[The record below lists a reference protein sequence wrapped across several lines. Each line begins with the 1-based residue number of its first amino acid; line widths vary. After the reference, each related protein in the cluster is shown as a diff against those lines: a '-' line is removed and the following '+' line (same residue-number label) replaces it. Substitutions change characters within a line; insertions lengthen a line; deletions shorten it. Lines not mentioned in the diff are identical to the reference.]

1 MSILDYT
8 IDPKKVDEGDWKP
21 VIGDEDNLS
30 LKLRGRRCEAYKK
43 EQAKKMRKMRRSLGR
58 NQAALV
64 EHVQRIDNECIA
76 EHCLLDWKNFLD
88 TKKQQIPFSEEMAKT
103 LMTDRRYEPFAEIVK
118 EMIDEIDNGYD
129 ESEEEVAEKS

>member
-8 IDPKKVDEGDWKP
+8 LDLSSVDAGEWKP
-21 VIGDEDNLS
+21 VIGDEDNLT

-43 EQAKKMRKMRRSLGR
+43 AQAKKMRNMRRSLGR

-64 EHVQRIDNECIA
+64 EHVQRIDLECIA

-88 TKKQQIPFSEEMAKT
+88 QQKKQIPFSEDMAKT
-103 LMTDRRYEPFAEIVK
+103 LMTDRRYEPFQEVVK

-129 ESEEEVAEKS
+129 DSKEEVAEKS

>member
-8 IDPKKVDEGDWKP
+8 LDLNAVDEGEWKP
-21 VIGDEDNLS
+21 VIGDEDNLT

-43 EQAKKMRKMRRSLGR
+43 AQGKKMRSMRRSLGR
-58 NQAALV
+58 NQGALV
-64 EHVQRIDNECIA
+64 EHVQRIDLECIA

-88 TKKQQIPFSEEMAKT
+88 QQKQQISYSEDMAKT
-103 LMTDRRYEPFAEIVK
+103 LMTDRRYEPFQEIVK

-129 ESEEEVAEKS
+129 DLEEEVAEKS

>member
-8 IDPKKVDEGDWKP
+8 LDLNTVDEGEWKP
-21 VIGDEDNLS
+21 VIGDEDNLT

-43 EQAKKMRKMRRSLGR
+43 AQAKKMRSMRRSLGR

-64 EHVQRIDNECIA
+64 EHVQRIDLECLA

-88 TKKQQIPFSEEMAKT
+88 QQKQQIPFSEDMAKT
-103 LMTDRRYEPFAEIVK
+103 LMTDRRYEPFQEIVK

-129 ESEEEVAEKS
+129 DLEEEVAEKS